1 MKNTLW
7 PLSQGQ
13 TSRLCTKGKRQ
24 WIMESCVTNDQAVG
38 ASKYAAQCAVNGAE
52 PKSDQMDHPSNM
64 P

>member
-1 MKNTLW
+1 
-7 PLSQGQ
+7 
-13 TSRLCTKGKRQ
+13 
-24 WIMESCVTNDQAVG
+24 MESCVTNDQAVG